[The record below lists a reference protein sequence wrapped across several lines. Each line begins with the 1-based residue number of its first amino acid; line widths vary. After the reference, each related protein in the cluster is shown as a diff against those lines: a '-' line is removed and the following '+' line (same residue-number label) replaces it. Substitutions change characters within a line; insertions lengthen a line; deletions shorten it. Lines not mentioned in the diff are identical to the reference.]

1 MMKQGQLSPLYTT
14 AIDELLVAK

>member
-1 MMKQGQLSPLYTT
+1 MKRGQLSPLYTT

>member
-1 MMKQGQLSPLYTT
+1 MMKRGQLSPLYTT